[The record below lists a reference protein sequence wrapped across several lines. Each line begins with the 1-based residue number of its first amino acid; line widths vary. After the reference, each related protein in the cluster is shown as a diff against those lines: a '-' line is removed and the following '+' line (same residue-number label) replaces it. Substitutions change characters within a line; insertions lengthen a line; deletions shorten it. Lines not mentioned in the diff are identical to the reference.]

1 VLEKRPAVSEARAG
15 WRPPPWLD
23 RAAGFS
29 WRLLVVLVL
38 AGVLIGLLIALQVV
52 LLPLVFALLLTTVL
66 SWPAQALR
74 TRGLSP
80 GMAALATLLILL
92 AGLAAGAWLL
102 ASQVWANAEE
112 LRTQI
117 DAGATHIQHWLE
129 DGSVGAST
137 GQAADAKDTATDTVH
152 ELAGPLISGLVTVV
166 PVVAALASQ
175 LILTLIITFFYLRDG
190 RRLWVWIVR
199 QVPSVNVPLLER
211 IGDRSWD
218 IVRGYVRGQAVI
230 ATFDAVAIGLGVW
243 LIGLPLVLPIAV
255 LTFFLAFIPQ
265 VGAVVSGGIAVL
277 IGIASGGFV
286 DGALVLLLTLA
297 VNQGEGLLSPF
308 VVGHNVNLHPL
319 VVLLSAIAGIAIAG
333 VLGGVLAVP
342 TVAIAWCVYRELVES
357 GFFDDAAESA

>member
-1 VLEKRPAVSEARAG
+1 VGEARGG

-38 AGVLIGLLIALQVV
+38 VGVLVAMLVALQVV
-52 LLPLVFALLLTTVL
+52 LLPLVFALLLSSVL

-74 TRGLSP
+74 ARGLSA
-80 GMAALATLLILL
+80 GMSALAALLAML
-92 AGLAAGAWLL
+92 AGLAVGAWLM
-102 ASQVWANAEE
+102 ASQVWANAQE
-112 LRTQI
+112 LRAQI
-117 DAGATHIQHWLE
+117 DAGATHIQHWLQ
-129 DGSVGAST
+129 DGSIGASA

-152 ELAGPLISGLVTVV
+152 QLAGPLISGLVTVV
-166 PVVAALASQ
+166 PVVASVASQ
-175 LILTLIITFFYLRDG
+175 LILTLIVTFFYLRDG

-218 IVRGYVRGQAVI
+218 IVRGYVRGQAVV

-243 LIGLPLVLPIAV
+243 LIGLPLVLPIA
-255 LTFFLAFIPQ
+255 FLAFIPQ

-277 IGIASGGFV
+277 IGIASGGFA

-342 TVAIAWCVYRELVES
+342 TVAIAWCAYQELVES
-357 GFFDDAAESA
+357 GFFDDAAESP